1 MNEDFEAKVEE
12 CRQFCMG
19 LSDDKEFKEQMSTAT
34 FEEMVRFLLDNGFEY
49 EIKESI

>member
-1 MNEDFEAKVEE
+1 MNKAFEAKVEE

-34 FEEMVRFLLDNGFEY
+34 FEEMVMFLLDNGFEF
-49 EIKESI
+49 EVTEP